1 VKQAQAYCPTCARR
15 VMATGQKPNH
25 VLHLLLTVF
34 TAGLWGVVWLLLAAG
49 SAGNYRCTRCGA
61 RVSAS

>member
-1 VKQAQAYCPTCARR
+1 
-15 VMATGQKPNH
+15 MATGQKPNH